1 MKDFQDIE
9 DYRYLSEAIMID
21 DIPLDSYGER
31 VGVVDKSDSA
41 SNSKIEQPVEG
52 PIGDIKKSAYANVN
66 VSTRGIPRTDGG
78 NLGCAAATSII
89 FYRGT
94 GYSMVPGKKIELS
107 TGAMWDYLVNA
118 SDRFRKIDNW
128 KTGYQPGDII
138 ITKRG
143 SRPGHVGIVVDNG
156 KVMSNSSGGFQGD
169 QKGQIELNYTVS
181 GWQSVADRN
190 PTKTALFRY
199 IGPYRK
205 VWGGEGSNQTDNS
218 GTTVTHQEEIAYGST
233 GPKVVNLQMAL
244 INSGYDLSKYGAD
257 GKFFAETRGALK
269 RFQKDR
275 GISETGALDKTTSD
289 ALLGS
294 ESADTPSTGYALI
307 YGRQTDLTGRRFKI
321 FDLNKRRIVIAKVGA
336 DQTITI
342 KNRSGERIGSAKR
355 DGDKITLEYDGETME
370 ATSDSDNRVAKSI
383 FKIYKRMGKPGTTQ
397 TSTTQTGTSG
407 SGEFIS
413 ISSTG
418 DKDLVAQKGAQI
430 ANRLTRDL
438 GLTKEQAA
446 GVVGNLWAESGL
458 IPDRIQGAGT
468 KRGTIS
474 QAGSGGYAWA
484 QYTSQNL
491 KNDFTSHAR
500 SKGIDITRT
509 PATDGVNYS
518 YLTQWIKGSG
528 SRLNNLKSQ
537 RTARDSAEYFVRN
550 FEKPY
555 KILHGSPAE
564 QQQVVNT
571 RTEYANLVLSKMGG
585 TQIPDDQNQPL
596 LAGKPRVLF
605 VGDSQ
610 TAAPYSYANELIKS
624 GEVTGKVVAAPG
636 ASTYVIRDMLRDE
649 MLKMESTGEKYD
661 AVSIMAGGN
670 DAWRDQPT
678 AAIENLKAIYQMIKN
693 AGMKVIALS
702 NPTKQLIANPKKY
715 PSNELIANWV
725 ESGGD
730 GLIDYVVQVNSK
742 TKSSLSAF
750 GPDKIHLNGPG
761 HAIVKSLWKTAAGS
775 SNIA

>member
-1 MKDFQDIE
+1 MKDFQGIE
-9 DYRYLSEAIMID
+9 DYRYLSEALMID

-41 SNSKIEQPVEG
+41 SNSKLEQPVEG

-66 VSTRGIPRTDGG
+66 VSTRGIPRTDNG
-78 NLGCAAATSII
+78 NLGCAAATSIM

-94 GYSMVPGKKIELS
+94 GYSIVPGKKIELS

-128 KTGYQPGDII
+128 KTDYQPGDII

-169 QKGQIELNYTVS
+169 QKGQIELNYTIS
-181 GWQSVADRN
+181 GWQRVADRN

-205 VWGGEGSNQTDNS
+205 VWGGEGSNQPDNS
-218 GTTVTHQEEIAYGST
+218 GTTVTDQEELAYGST
-233 GPKVVNLQMAL
+233 GSKVVNLQMAL
-244 INSGYDLSKYGAD
+244 INSGYDLPKYGAD

-269 RFQKDR
+269 RFQKDK
-275 GISETGALDKTTSD
+275 GIPETGVLDKTTSD

-294 ESADTPSTGYALI
+294 ESADSPSTG
-307 YGRQTDLTGRRFKI
+307 TDLTGKRFKI
-321 FDLNKRRIVIAKVGA
+321 FDLKKRRIVIAKVEA

-342 KNRSGERIGSAKR
+342 KTRSGERIGSAKR

-383 FKIYKRMGKPGTTQ
+383 FNIYKRMGKPSTTQ
-397 TSTTQTGTSG
+397 TSNTQTGTSG

-413 ISSTG
+413 ISSAG

-474 QAGSGGYAWA
+474 QAGGGGYAWA

-491 KNDFTSHAR
+491 KDDFITHAR
-500 SKGIDITRT
+500 SRGIDITRT
-509 PATDGVNYS
+509 PATDDVNYS

-528 SRLNNLKSQ
+528 SRFNSLKSQ
-537 RTARDSAEYFVRN
+537 RTTRNSAEYFVRN

-555 KILHGSPAE
+555 KILYGSPAE
-564 QQQVVNT
+564 QQQVIST

-596 LAGKPRVLF
+596 LAGKPKVLF
-605 VGDSQ
+605 LGDSQ
-610 TAAPYSYANELIKS
+610 TAASYSYANELIKS
-624 GEVTGKVVAAPG
+624 GEVTGKVVATPG

-649 MLKMESTGEKYD
+649 MLKIGSTGEKYD

-678 AAIENLKAIYQMIKN
+678 AAIENLKAMYQTIKN

-702 NPTKQLIANPKKY
+702 NPTKQLIDNPKKY
-715 PSNELIANWV
+715 PSNEMIASWV

-730 GLIDYVVQVNSK
+730 GLIDAVVPVNSK

-750 GPDKIHLNGPG
+750 GPDRIHLSGPG
-761 HAIVKSLWKTAAGS
+761 HAIVKSLWKNSVGT